1 MLAVVGTPQGST
13 EAAGLVPNEGQGSEM
28 FAGATVPP
36 QGLVWLAGVPVLH
49 GSVFC
54 ATGPELGRASIKSNK
69 VVCCEWEPGL
79 QQAFTSF
86 FLELLLCL
94 SGFLPE
100 PSAT

>member
-1 MLAVVGTPQGST
+1 
-13 EAAGLVPNEGQGSEM
+13 M

-69 VVCCEWEPGL
+69 VVCCEWEPGY
-79 QQAFTSF
+79 
-86 FLELLLCL
+86 
-94 SGFLPE
+94 
-100 PSAT
+100 